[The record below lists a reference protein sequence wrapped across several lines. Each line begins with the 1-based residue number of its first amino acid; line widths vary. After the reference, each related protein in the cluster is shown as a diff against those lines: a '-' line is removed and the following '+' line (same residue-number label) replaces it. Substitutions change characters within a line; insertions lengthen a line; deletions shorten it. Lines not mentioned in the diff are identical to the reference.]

1 VTDSVDGVGQDPVD
15 GVGHDSVDGVGH
27 DDIDQWRGVAADTD
41 EEMPSSVSLIL
52 RRRTRAL
59 LSSLLRPHRRAMVN
73 VTVAIV
79 IGTAASM
86 AIPALV
92 GIGIDSGIHHARQG
106 DHSTIIA
113 VVIAIAICAVT
124 QAWLTRVFLLG
135 SGRIGQD
142 AVIELRR
149 RVFVHFQ
156 SLSLSFHESYTSG
169 RVISRL
175 TSDFDAINALLD
187 AGLDTLVTSA
197 LTIVTIT
204 VILLVLDWP
213 LALVS
218 LISLIPLLFLSR
230 WYQRRSTVA
239 YRRTREAIA
248 LVIIHF
254 TESLRGIRAVQ
265 AFRREPRN
273 DEIFRDLDER
283 NRVAMTTSFQLLT
296 VYWPGIRL
304 VGNVTTAV
312 VLLYGGSRVIG
323 GDMGVGVLAAFV
335 LYLRQFFEPMAEV
348 SQFYD
353 SFQGAAAGIE
363 KLAGVLDERPSVAL
377 PETSAELPPEGFRGA
392 IELDNVSFGYRPGR
406 EIVQEF
412 SLRIPAGQT
421 VALLGNTGAG
431 KSTLARLLARFYDP
445 ATGSVTVDGI
455 PLPALAEVDLRRAV
469 AMVTQESFMFSGSVA
484 DNIAFGR
491 PDATRPQIE
500 AAGRAVGI
508 DAVVSHLRDGYDES
522 VGKNGARLSAGQR
535 QLIALARALLAD
547 PAVLILDEA
556 SSSLDAP
563 TERLVQN
570 ALRTVLKDRTAL
582 IIAHRLSTVAIADRV
597 LVMADGRIIEDG
609 TPSALLEA
617 GSGEYAALAQA
628 WRQSLV

>member
-1 VTDSVDGVGQDPVD
+1 VTD
-15 GVGHDSVDGVGH
+15 
-27 DDIDQWRGVAADTD
+27 DIEQWRGVAADTD
-41 EEMPSSVSLIL
+41 EEMPTSVSVIL
-52 RRRTRAL
+52 RRRTRVL
-59 LSSLLRPHRRAMVN
+59 LSSLLRPHRRQMVN
-73 VTVAIV
+73 VTIAIV
-79 IGTAASM
+79 VGTAASM
-86 AIPALV
+86 TIPALV
-92 GIGIDSGIHHARQG
+92 GIGIDSGISHARDG
-106 DHSTIIA
+106 DHTTIIA
-113 VVIAIAICAVT
+113 VVIGIALCAIT
-124 QAWLTRVFLLG
+124 QAWLTRVFLMG

-156 SLSLSFHESYTSG
+156 ALSLSFHERYTSG

-175 TSDFDAINALLD
+175 TSDFDAINALLE
-187 AGLDTLVTSA
+187 AGLDTLVTSV
-197 LTIVTIT
+197 LTIGSIT

-218 LISLIPLLFLSR
+218 LASLIPLMFLSR

-273 DEIFRDLDER
+273 DEIFRDLNER

-312 VLLYGGSRVIG
+312 VLLYGGDRVISG
-323 GDMGVGVLAAFV
+323 HMGVGVLAAFV

-363 KLAGVLDERPSVAL
+363 KLAGVLDEQPKIAMPAVSID
-377 PETSAELPPEGFRGA
+377 LPPGEFRGA
-392 IELDNVSFGYRPGR
+392 VDIDDVSFSYRAGR
-406 EIVQEF
+406 EILHEF
-412 SLRIPAGQT
+412 SLQIPAGQT

-431 KSTLARLLARFYDP
+431 KTTLARLLARFYDP
-445 ATGSVTVDGI
+445 ISGNVSVDGV
-455 PLPALAEVDLRRAV
+455 PLPNLAEVDLRRAV

-484 DNIAFGR
+484 ENIAFGR
-491 PDATRPQIE
+491 PEATRAEIE

-508 DAVVSHLRDGYDES
+508 DVVVSHLRDGYDES

-570 ALRTVLKDRTAL
+570 ALRTVLADRSAL
-582 IIAHRLSTVAIADRV
+582 IIAHRLSTVTIADRV

-609 TPSALLEA
+609 TPKDLLA
-617 GSGEYAALAQA
+617 ADSGEYAALAKA
-628 WRQSLV
+628 WRASLV

>member
-1 VTDSVDGVGQDPVD
+1 MTA
-15 GVGHDSVDGVGH
+15 
-27 DDIDQWRGVAADTD
+27 DIEQWRGVAADTD
-41 EEMPSSVSLIL
+41 EEMPTSISVIL

-59 LSSLLRPHRRAMVN
+59 LSSLLRPHRRSMIN
-73 VTVAIV
+73 VSIAIV
-79 IGTAASM
+79 VGTAASM

-92 GIGIDSGIHHARQG
+92 GIGIDSGISHARSG
-106 DHSTIIA
+106 DHRTIILIT
-113 VVIAIAICAVT
+113 VAIVACSIT
-124 QAWLTRVFLLG
+124 QAVLTRVFLLG

-187 AGLDTLVTSA
+187 AGLDTLVTSG

-204 VILLVLDWP
+204 IILLVLDWP

-230 WYQRRSTVA
+230 WYQRNSTVA

-254 TESLRGIRAVQ
+254 VESLRGIRAVQ

-283 NRVAMTTSFQLLT
+283 NRAAMTTSFQLLT

-312 VLLYGGSRVIG
+312 VLLYGGDRVIDG
-323 GDMGVGVLAAFV
+323 HMGVGVLAAFV

-353 SFQGAAAGIE
+353 AFQGAAAGIE
-363 KLAGVLDERPSVAL
+363 KLAGVLDERPNVAVPDVSVTL
-377 PETSAELPPEGFRGA
+377 PTVEFQGA
-392 IELDNVSFGYRPGR
+392 VRFEDVSFGYRAGR
-406 EIVQEF
+406 EILHEF
-412 SLRIPAGQT
+412 SLEIPAAQT

-445 ATGSVTVDGI
+445 LSGTVTVDGI
-455 PLPALAEVDLRRAV
+455 ALPDLAEVDLRRAV

-491 PDATRPQIE
+491 PGATREEIE
-500 AAGRAVGI
+500 AAGRAVGV
-508 DAVVSHLRDGYDES
+508 DVVVSHLRDGYDES

-570 ALRTVLKDRTAL
+570 ALRTVLADRTAL

-609 TPSALLEA
+609 TPAGLLEE

-628 WRQSLV
+628 WRDSLV

>member
-1 VTDSVDGVGQDPVD
+1 MTEEQGS
-15 GVGHDSVDGVGH
+15 
-27 DDIDQWRGVAADTD
+27 ILTAELEQWRGVASDT
-41 EEMPSSVSLIL
+41 EETLPTSVSAIL
-52 RRRTRAL
+52 QRRTRAL
-59 LSSLLRPHRRAMVN
+59 LATLLRPHRRAII
-73 VTVAIV
+73 TVSMAIV
-79 IGTAASM
+79 VGTAASM

-92 GIGIDSGIHHARQG
+92 GIGIDSGISNSEHG
-106 DHSTIIA
+106 DHTTLILIVAGII
-113 VVIAIAICAVT
+113 VCAIT
-124 QAWLTRVFLLG
+124 QAVLTRVFLLG

-149 RVFVHFQ
+149 RVFTHFQ
-156 SLSLSFHESYTSG
+156 ALSLSFHERYTSG

-187 AGLDTLVTSA
+187 AGLDTLVTSV
-197 LTIVTIT
+197 LTITTIT
-204 VILLVLDWP
+204 AILLVLDWQ

-218 LISLIPLLFLSR
+218 LLSLIPLAIMSR

-283 NRVAMTTSFQLLT
+283 NRQAMTTSFQLLT

-312 VLLYGGSRVIG
+312 VLLYGGIRVID

-335 LYLRQFFEPMAEV
+335 LYLRQFFEPLAEV

-353 SFQGAAAGIE
+353 AFQGAAAGIE
-363 KLAGVLDERPSVAL
+363 KLAGVLDEEPGVAIPDVSTTL
-377 PETSAELPPEGFRGA
+377 PAGEFRGA
-392 IELDNVSFGYRPGR
+392 VHFDNVSFGYRKGR
-406 EIVQEF
+406 EIVHDF
-412 SLRIPAGQT
+412 SLEIPAAQT

-445 ATGSVTVDGI
+445 AAGTVTVDDI
-455 PLPALAEVDLRRAV
+455 ALPELAEVDLRRAV
-469 AMVTQESFMFSGSVA
+469 AMVTQESFMFTGSVA

-491 PDATRPQIE
+491 PEATREEIE
-500 AAGRAVGI
+500 AAGRAVGV

-570 ALRTVLKDRTAL
+570 ALRTVLTDRTAL

-597 LVMADGRIIEDG
+597 LVMADGKIIEDG
-609 TPSALLEA
+609 TPAELLEE

-628 WRQSLV
+628 WRDSLV

>member
-1 VTDSVDGVGQDPVD
+1 VTEDSVVMT
-15 GVGHDSVDGVGH
+15 
-27 DDIDQWRGVAADTD
+27 DDIEQWRGVAADTD
-41 EEMPSSVSLIL
+41 EEMPTSISIIL

-59 LSSLLRPHRRAMVN
+59 LSSLLRPHRRSMIN
-73 VTVAIV
+73 VSAAII
-79 IGTAASM
+79 IGTGASM

-92 GIGIDSGIHHARQG
+92 GVGIDSGIRHARDG
-106 DHSTIIA
+106 DHLTII
-113 VVIAIAICAVT
+113 VITLAIVACSIT

-204 VILLVLDWP
+204 VILLFLDWP

-218 LISLIPLLFLSR
+218 LISLIPLVFLSR

-283 NRVAMTTSFQLLT
+283 NRKAMTTSFQLLT
-296 VYWPGIRL
+296 IYWPGIRL
-304 VGNVTTAV
+304 VGNITTAV
-312 VLLYGGSRVIG
+312 VLLYGGSRVIDG
-323 GDMGVGVLAAFV
+323 HMGVGVLAAFV

-353 SFQGAAAGIE
+353 AFQGAAAGIE
-363 KLAGVLDERPSVAL
+363 KLAGVLDERPSVPL
-377 PETSAELPPEGFRGA
+377 PEVSTTLPSGDFHGA
-392 IELDNVSFGYRPGR
+392 VRFDDVSFGYRPGR
-406 EIVQEF
+406 EIVHEF
-412 SLRIPAGQT
+412 SLAIPAAQT

-445 ATGSVTVDGI
+445 LSGTVTVDDI
-455 PLPALAEVDLRRAV
+455 ALPELAEIDLRRAV

-491 PDATRPQIE
+491 PDATRAEIE
-500 AAGRAVGI
+500 AAGRAVGV

-570 ALRTVLKDRTAL
+570 ALRTVLANRTAL

-597 LVMADGRIIEDG
+597 LVMAAGEIIEDG
-609 TPSALLEA
+609 TPAALLEE

-628 WRQSLV
+628 WRESLV

>member
-1 VTDSVDGVGQDPVD
+1 VTVDRSDVLSDEIEEL
-15 GVGHDSVDGVGH
+15 
-27 DDIDQWRGVAADTD
+27 DDLARWRGVAADTD
-41 EEMPSSVSLIL
+41 EEMPTSVSVLL

-59 LSSLLRPHRRAMVN
+59 LSSLLQPHRRAMLKVSA
-73 VTVAIV
+73 AIV
-79 IGTAASM
+79 VGTGASM

-92 GIGIDSGIHHARQG
+92 GAGIDTGIKHARGG
-106 DHSTIIA
+106 DYTPIA
-113 VVIAIAICAVT
+113 VITAAIVGCALV

-142 AVIELRR
+142 AVLELRR

-156 SLSLSFHESYTSG
+156 RLSLSFHESYTSG

-187 AGLDTLVTSA
+187 AGLDTLVTSV

-218 LISLIPLLFLSR
+218 LVSLIPLAYMSR

-283 NRVAMTTSFQLLT
+283 NRKAMTTSFQLLT

-312 VLLYGGSRVIG
+312 VLLYGGTRVIDG
-323 GDMGVGVLAAFV
+323 KMGVGVLAAFV

-353 SFQGAAAGIE
+353 AFQGAAAGIE
-363 KLAGVLDERPSVAL
+363 KLAGVLDERPSVKL
-377 PETSAELPPEGFRGA
+377 PEASAELPADDFRGA
-392 IELDNVSFGYRPGR
+392 VSFDHVSFGYRPGR
-406 EIVQEF
+406 EVVHEF
-412 SLRIPAGQT
+412 SLDIPAAQT

-445 ATGSVTVDGI
+445 LSGTVSIDGI
-455 PLPALAEVDLRRAV
+455 PLPALAEGDLRRAV

-491 PDATRPQIE
+491 PDATRAEIE
-500 AAGRAVGI
+500 AAGRAVGV
-508 DAVVSHLRDGYDES
+508 DAVVSHLRNGYDES
-522 VGKNGARLSAGQR
+522 VGKNGSRLSAGQR

-563 TERLVQN
+563 TERLVQH
-570 ALRTVLKDRTAL
+570 ALRTVLANRTAL
-582 IIAHRLSTVAIADRV
+582 IIAHRLSTVSIADRV

-609 TPSALLEA
+609 TPHDLLEA
-617 GSGEYAALAQA
+617 GSGEYAALAHA
-628 WRQSLV
+628 WRESLV

>member
-1 VTDSVDGVGQDPVD
+1 MTDTGVVL
-15 GVGHDSVDGVGH
+15 DSTAREDR
-27 DDIDQWRGVAADTD
+27 DDIEQWRGVAADTD
-41 EEMPSSVSLIL
+41 EDMPSSISVIL
-52 RRRTRAL
+52 RRRTRRL
-59 LSSLLRPHRRAMVN
+59 LSSLLRPHRRSMIN
-73 VTVAIV
+73 VSIAIV
-79 IGTAASM
+79 VGTSASM

-92 GIGIDSGIHHARQG
+92 GIGIDAGISHARRG
-106 DHSTIIA
+106 DHTTLF
-113 VVIAIAICAVT
+113 VVVAAIAACAIT
-124 QAWLTRVFLLG
+124 QAWLTRIFLLG

-156 SLSLSFHESYTSG
+156 SLSLAFHESYTSG

-187 AGLDTLVTSA
+187 AGLDTLVTSV

-204 VILLVLDWP
+204 AILLVLDWP

-218 LISLIPLLFLSR
+218 LISLIPLFFLSR
-230 WYQRRSTVA
+230 WYQKHSTIA

-254 TESLRGIRAVQ
+254 VESLRGIRAVQ
-265 AFRREPRN
+265 SFRREPRN

-283 NRVAMTTSFQLLT
+283 NREAMTTSFQLLT

-304 VGNVTTAV
+304 VGNITTAV
-312 VLLYGGSRVIG
+312 VLLYGGTRVIDG
-323 GDMGVGVLAAFV
+323 QMGVGVLAAFV

-363 KLAGVLDERPSVAL
+363 KLAGVLDETPTVAL
-377 PETSAELPPEGFRGA
+377 PEVSVVDTSGEFGGA
-392 IELDNVSFGYRPGR
+392 IEFDAVSFGYRAGR
-406 EIVQEF
+406 EIVHEF
-412 SLRIPAGQT
+412 SLTVPAGQT

-445 ATGSVTVDGI
+445 LTGTVSIDGI
-455 PLPALAEVDLRRAV
+455 GLPGLAEVDLRRAV
-469 AMVTQESFMFSGSVA
+469 AMVTQESFMFGGSVA
-484 DNIAFGR
+484 ENIAFGR
-491 PDATRPQIE
+491 PDATRAEIE
-500 AAGRAVGI
+500 AAGRAVGV

-609 TPSALLEA
+609 TPSDLLAE

>member
-1 VTDSVDGVGQDPVD
+1 VTTT
-15 GVGHDSVDGVGH
+15 
-27 DDIDQWRGVAADTD
+27 DIDQWRGVAADTD
-41 EEMPSSVSLIL
+41 DEIPVSVSIFL

-59 LSSLLRPHRRAMVN
+59 LSSLLEPHRRAMVN

-79 IGTAASM
+79 VGTASSM

-92 GIGIDSGIHHARQG
+92 GYGIDTGIRHGREG
-106 DHSTIIA
+106 NDNTILL
-113 VVIAIAICAVT
+113 VVAAIMLCAVT
-124 QAWLTRVFLLG
+124 QALLTRVFLLG

-149 RVFVHFQ
+149 RVFRHFQ
-156 SLSLSFHESYTSG
+156 ALSLSFHESYTSG

-187 AGLDTLVTSA
+187 AGLDTLVNSV
-197 LTIVTIT
+197 LTIATIT

-218 LISLIPLLFLSR
+218 LASLIPLLFLSR
-230 WYQRRSTVA
+230 WYQQHSTVA

-304 VGNVTTAV
+304 VGNVTTAF
-312 VLLYGGSRVIG
+312 VLLYGGDRVIG
-323 GDMGVGVLAAFV
+323 GHMGVGTLAAFV

-363 KLAGVLDERPSVAL
+363 KLAGVLDEQPKVPL
-377 PETSAELPPEGFRGA
+377 PERSTAAVPAAFRGA
-392 IELDNVSFGYRPGR
+392 VAFESVTFGYRAGR
-406 EIVQEF
+406 EIVHDFE
-412 SLRIPAGQT
+412 LRIPAGQT

-431 KSTLARLLARFYDP
+431 KSTVARLLARFYDP
-445 ATGSVTVDGI
+445 LSGRVSIDGVS
-455 PLPALAEVDLRRAV
+455 LTELAEIDLRRAV
-469 AMVTQESFMFSGSVA
+469 AMVTQESFMFTGSVA

-491 PDATRPQIE
+491 PDASRAEIE
-500 AAGRAVGI
+500 AAGRAVGV
-508 DAVVSHLRDGYDES
+508 DKVVSHLRNGYDES
-522 VGKNGARLSAGQR
+522 VGKNGSRLSAGQR

-570 ALRTVLKDRTAL
+570 ALRTVLADRSAL

-597 LVMADGRIIEDG
+597 LVMSDGRIIEDG
-609 TPSALLEA
+609 EPADLLAE
-617 GSGEYAALAQA
+617 GSGEYAALARA
-628 WRQSLV
+628 WRDSLV

>member
-1 VTDSVDGVGQDPVD
+1 MTTDRPDLLA
-15 GVGHDSVDGVGH
+15 
-27 DDIDQWRGVAADTD
+27 DDVEIDEIAHWRGVAADTD
-41 EEMPSSVSLIL
+41 EEMPTSVSVIL
-52 RRRTRAL
+52 RRRTRTL
-59 LSSLLRPHRRAMVN
+59 LSSLLRPYRRSMIN
-73 VTVAIV
+73 VSIAIV
-79 IGTAASM
+79 VGTAASM

-92 GIGIDSGIHHARQG
+92 GIGIDSGIKNARTG
-106 DHSTIIA
+106 DHTTII
-113 VVIAIAICAVT
+113 VVTAAIVACALT

-187 AGLDTLVTSA
+187 AGLDTLVTSV
-197 LTIVTIT
+197 LTIVTISI
-204 VILLVLDWP
+204 ILLVLDWP

-218 LISLIPLLFLSR
+218 LISLIPLLFMSR

-283 NRVAMTTSFQLLT
+283 NRKAMTTSFQLLT

-312 VLLYGGSRVIG
+312 VLLYGGSRVIDG
-323 GDMGVGVLAAFV
+323 RMGVGILAAFV

-353 SFQGAAAGIE
+353 AFQGAAAGIE
-363 KLAGVLDERPSVAL
+363 KLAGVLDERPTVAL
-377 PETSAELPPEGFRGA
+377 PEASSRLPAGDFRGA
-392 IELDNVSFGYRPGR
+392 VHFDQVSFGYRPGR
-406 EIVQEF
+406 EIIHDF
-412 SLRIPAGQT
+412 SLQIPAAQT

-445 ATGSVTVDGI
+445 LAGVVSVDGI
-455 PLPALAEVDLRRAV
+455 ALPELAEVDLRAAV

-491 PDATRPQIE
+491 PDATRADIE
-500 AAGRAVGI
+500 AAGRAVGV
-508 DAVVSHLRDGYDES
+508 DAVVSHLRNGYDES
-522 VGKNGARLSAGQR
+522 VGKNGSRLSAGQR

-570 ALRTVLKDRTAL
+570 ALKTVLADRTAL

-609 TPSALLEA
+609 APQELLEA

-628 WRQSLV
+628 WRDSLV